1 MAYTPVLSIKESA
14 ELRRIAWAKNMPMTK
29 TLSEI
34 IEKAVRKIDH
44 WKICDKCRDRACE
57 DCRFKEGK

>member
-1 MAYTPVLSIKESA
+1 MAYTPELSSKEFA
-14 ELRRIAWAKNMPMTK
+14 EIRRIAWAKNMSMPR

-34 IEKAVRKIDH
+34 IEKAVHEKDYWR
-44 WKICDKCRDRACE
+44 ICDKCRDRTCE